1 MIDHSFFTDLADADK
16 VSSFIQQG
24 TAEWEAIRVGRFT
37 ASEIW
42 KLMVEPKTNAAKESG
57 QLSETAL
64 TYISEKAAEVMTGQC
79 KQQGYAFPLV
89 WGTEKEPEARDRF
102 ATKTGFQIEQVG
114 FFAYTDHAGGSPDG
128 FVNNDAILE
137 IKCPY
142 DSAKQLDYLMLTDQW
157 DLKRMCRDYYWQCQ
171 ANMLF
176 TERNLCHFVTYDPR
190 MLNDKHQLTHIE
202 IKANKEDQDLIVTR
216 LTKAIEE
223 KLKLLNLL
231 K

>member
-1 MIDHSFFTDLADADK
+1 MSFLDDLIDEKTAFK
-16 VSSFIQQG
+16 WVEQG
-24 TAEWEAIRVGRFT
+24 TPEWDQIRLGRFT

-42 KLMVEPKTNAAKESG
+42 KLTVEPKTNAAKEAG
-57 QLSETAL
+57 QLSETAM
-64 TYISEKAAEVMTGQC
+64 TYISEKVAEVMTGQC

-89 WGTEKEPEARDRF
+89 WGSEKESEARAKF
-102 ATKTGFQIEQVG
+102 AEKTGFHIETVG

-128 FVNNDAILE
+128 FVNDDAILE

-176 TERNLCHFVTYDPR
+176 TERNMCHFVTYDPR
-190 MLNDKHQLTHIE
+190 MINEKHQLTHIHV
-202 IKANKEDQDLIVTR
+202 KASKEDQDLLIDKIA
-216 LTKAIEE
+216 KAVEE
-223 KLKLLNLL
+223 KLKLIKLL
-231 K
+231 Q

>member
-1 MIDHSFFTDLADADK
+1 MSFLDDLIDEKTAFQW
-16 VSSFIQQG
+16 VQQG
-24 TAEWEAIRVGRFT
+24 TPEWDQIRVGRFT

-42 KLMVEPKTNAAKESG
+42 RLMVDPKTNAAKEAG
-57 QLSETAL
+57 QLSETTL
-64 TYISEKAAEVMTGQC
+64 TYISEKVAEVMTGQC

-89 WGTEKEPEARDRF
+89 WGTEKEPEAREKF
-102 ATKTGFQIEQVG
+102 AAKGYTVEQVG
-114 FFAYTDHAGGSPDG
+114 FFTYTDHAGGSPDG
-128 FVNNDAILE
+128 FVNDDAILE

-190 MLNDKHQLTHIE
+190 MLNEKHQLVHIE
-202 IKANKEDQDLIVTR
+202 IKADKADQDMLIAR
-216 LTKAIEE
+216 IGKAVEE
-223 KLKLLNLL
+223 KLKLINLL